1 MSLTFTAVAQDTT
14 VVALARDGLA
24 VVSAWT
30 MVGMGLAFLAILVV
44 LLLVLAEL
52 RMLSRTWSGFLAT
65 TTERSQSLLEH
76 ANSAA
81 RNLNHVTS
89 VVRAEIDRLNG
100 LIEGVTDDIG
110 EASVEVRRRIADLSA
125 LLDLAQ
131 SEAED
136 AVLDAAA
143 KLRMLRKGAGLLA
156 KVGGL
161 GGGAGAGG
169 HEDGHA
175 EAPAAAGGDAGRGTA
190 DGGGDAGNLGESVE
204 GEEGMTTGVDIKDND
219 S

>member
-1 MSLTFTAVAQDTT
+1 MSLTFTAAAQDTT
-14 VVALARDGLA
+14 VVALARDGLG

-30 MVGMGLAFLAILVV
+30 VIGLGLAFLAILAV

-52 RMLSRTWSGFLAT
+52 RMLSRTWTGFLTAT
-65 TTERSQSLLEH
+65 AERSQPLLEH
-76 ANSAA
+76 ASGAA
-81 RNLNHVTS
+81 RNLEHVTS
-89 VVRAEIDRLNG
+89 VVRSEVDRLHG
-100 LIEGVTDDIG
+100 MVEGVTDDIG

-156 KVGGL
+156 RAGGL
-161 GGGAGAGG
+161 GGG
-169 HEDGHA
+169 
-175 EAPAAAGGDAGRGTA
+175 
-190 DGGGDAGNLGESVE
+190 DGGGDGGGGD
-204 GEEGMTTGVDIKDND
+204 GEEGPGDQRDGREAVPTALPE
-219 S
+219 

>member
-1 MSLTFTAVAQDTT
+1 MSLTFTTALQDTT
-14 VVALARDGLA
+14 VVELARDGLA

-30 MVGMGLAFLAILVV
+30 MVGLGLAFLAILVV

-52 RMLSRTWSGFLAT
+52 RTLSRTWTGFLAT
-65 TTERSQSLLEH
+65 TSERSQPILEH

-81 RNLNHVTS
+81 RNLDHVTT
-89 VVRAEIDRLNG
+89 VVRSEIDRLHG
-100 LIEGVTDDIG
+100 MVEGVTDDIG

-143 KLRMLRKGAGLLA
+143 KLRMLRKGAGLLG
-156 KVGGL
+156 KVAGL
-161 GGGAGAGG
+161 GGG
-169 HEDGHA
+169 
-175 EAPAAAGGDAGRGTA
+175 
-190 DGGGDAGNLGESVE
+190 DGGGGGGGAEGRGDDGDDAAEGGGAAGEDQE
-204 GEEGMTTGVDIKDND
+204 
-219 S
+219 

>member
-1 MSLTFTAVAQDTT
+1 MSFTFTAAMQDTT
-14 VVALARDGLA
+14 VVELARDGLA

-30 MVGMGLAFLAILVV
+30 MVGMGLAFLAVLVV

-52 RMLSRTWSGFLAT
+52 RMLSRTWAGFLAT
-65 TTERSQSLLEH
+65 TTERSQPLLEH
-76 ANSAA
+76 ANNAA
-81 RNLNHVTS
+81 RNLDHVTS
-89 VVRAEIDRLNG
+89 VVRDEIGRLNG

-110 EASVEVRRRIADLSA
+110 DASVEVRRRIADLSA

-161 GGGAGAGG
+161 GGG
-169 HEDGHA
+169 
-175 EAPAAAGGDAGRGTA
+175 GDAGGTPEARGAADDDSGGGTG
-190 DGGGDAGNLGESVE
+190 DGGSETGAVGESAG
-204 GEEGMTTGVDIKDND
+204 GEEHE
-219 S
+219 

>member
-1 MSLTFTAVAQDTT
+1 MSLTLTTALQDTT
-14 VVALARDGLA
+14 VVELARDGLA

-30 MVGMGLAFLAILVV
+30 MVGLGLAFLAILVV

-52 RMLSRTWSGFLAT
+52 RTLSRTWTGFLAT
-65 TTERSQSLLEH
+65 TSERSQPLLEH

-81 RNLNHVTS
+81 RNLDHVTS
-89 VVRAEIDRLNG
+89 VVRSEIDRLHG
-100 LIEGVTDDIG
+100 MVEGVTDDIG

-143 KLRMLRKGAGLLA
+143 KLRMLRKGAGLLG
-156 KVGGL
+156 KVAGL
-161 GGGAGAGG
+161 GGG
-169 HEDGHA
+169 
-175 EAPAAAGGDAGRGTA
+175 
-190 DGGGDAGNLGESVE
+190 DGGGG
-204 GEEGMTTGVDIKDND
+204 GEEGRGDDGD
-219 S
+219 DAAEGGGAAGEDQE

>member
-1 MSLTFTAVAQDTT
+1 MSFTFAAAVQDTT
-14 VVALARDGLA
+14 VVELARDGLA

-30 MVGMGLAFLAILVV
+30 MIGLGLAFLAILVV

-52 RMLSRTWSGFLAT
+52 RMLSRTWTGFLDAT
-65 TTERSQSLLEH
+65 SKRSEPLLEH

-81 RNLNHVTS
+81 RNLDHVTT
-89 VVRAEIDRLNG
+89 VVRSEIDRLHG
-100 LIEGVTDDIG
+100 MVEGVTDDIG

-143 KLRMLRKGAGLLA
+143 KLRMLRKAAGFPA

-161 GGGAGAGG
+161 
-169 HEDGHA
+169 
-175 EAPAAAGGDAGRGTA
+175 
-190 DGGGDAGNLGESVE
+190 
-204 GEEGMTTGVDIKDND
+204 
-219 S
+219 

>member
-1 MSLTFTAVAQDTT
+1 MSPTFTVAVQDTT
-14 VVALARDGLA
+14 VVELARDGLA

-30 MVGMGLAFLAILVV
+30 MVGLGLAFLAILVV

-52 RMLSRTWSGFLAT
+52 RTLSRTWTGFLDAT
-65 TTERSQSLLEH
+65 SKRSEPLLEH
-76 ANSAA
+76 ANNAA
-81 RNLNHVTS
+81 RNLDHVTT
-89 VVRAEIDRLNG
+89 VVRSEIDRLQG
-100 LIEGVTDDIG
+100 MVEGVTDDIG
-110 EASVEVRRRIADLSA
+110 DASIEVRRRIADLSA

-161 GGGAGAGG
+161 GGGGG
-169 HEDGHA
+169 
-175 EAPAAAGGDAGRGTA
+175 
-190 DGGGDAGNLGESVE
+190 DGGGGGGGAEGRNDEGDGADGAEGVGAADEESGTDYSPEGQSAGA
-204 GEEGMTTGVDIKDND
+204 
-219 S
+219 